1 MKPSAQF
8 CYLCGLPLRKQAFT
22 LPASD
27 HTYKFCCKGCKQV
40 FQMLAEKHGAGDP
53 ASFRNSELFR
63 KCRELGI
70 IPRSE
75 EELAEEEEAPL
86 IEQGEAVPAAGERP
100 LRLNLKV
107 NGMWCPACAWV
118 IEESLRKE
126 PGISNVQCSF
136 SSDRMRCDY
145 DPVLTS
151 PSRIRESLASL
162 GYEAFPP
169 DGSEQAKERKRE
181 IIRFALSAFLT
192 MNIMMFSFAL
202 YAGFF
207 TVFSSDTVRNLS
219 WPVFVMASIV
229 LFYGGRRIYQRAWA
243 GISSAAFGMET
254 LITIGAFS
262 AYFYSTYQL
271 LSGSIH
277 LYFDTASM
285 LIVLVTL
292 GKFLESRAKARVKE
306 GLESLFALQPTKVK
320 LFLPGQSV
328 GRYVSAD
335 QLGTGD
341 FFQVEEGEIVPADGK
356 VMEGK
361 ATVDESSL
369 TGEALPVTK
378 APGDH
383 LRSGVRLIQGLLK
396 VRAEK
401 VGEDSTLGQLLGV
414 LHKALQTDEPL
425 QGKTHRLLRWF
436 VPLVVALAVG
446 TGFTCVLLGL
456 SMEVAVLR
464 TLTVLVISCP
474 CTLGIAVPLARIAG
488 ISLAGK
494 KGILVREFSS
504 FEQATTLDAVVF
516 DKTGTI
522 THGQWNLL
530 KMIPTGVM
538 TEEKALS
545 LAASLEQASDH
556 YIAMELRRRAMQAG
570 FELVDPVGV
579 EISEN
584 GISGYVDDQA
594 VKIGSR
600 DFLKEELAG
609 FIAPKGK
616 DSLDLSPGRSH
627 VYMST
632 NGEPSAVFV
641 FGDEIKQEASSVSK
655 ELQALKLHLYLVSG
669 DGSEATKA
677 VGQRV
682 GIEECHGGLLPEDKA
697 AFVRRVQGEGR
708 HVAMV
713 GDGINDAPALAQA
726 DLGIGVSSSHDLGKE
741 AGGIT
746 LMRSDLT
753 QILDF
758 LRLAKRVN
766 QKIRQNLV
774 LSGLYNIIAIPIAM
788 AGLLNPLIAVTAM
801 LLSSLSVI
809 CNTLLLI
816 KTTHRWG

>member
-1 MKPSAQF
+1 MKLSTQF
-8 CYLCGLPLRKQAFT
+8 CDLCGFPLRKQAFT
-22 LPASD
+22 LSASD

-53 ASFRNSELFR
+53 ASFKNSELFR

-75 EELAEEEEAPL
+75 KELVEEEEAPL
-86 IEQGEAVPAAGERP
+86 IEQGEALPAAGERP
-100 LRLNLKV
+100 LRLNLNV
-107 NGMWCPACAWV
+107 NGMWCPACAWI
-118 IEESLRKE
+118 IEESLRKK

-151 PSRIRESLASL
+151 PSGIRESLASL

-169 DGSEQAKERKRE
+169 EGSEQAKERKRE

-207 TVFSSDTVRNLS
+207 TEFSSDTVRNLS
-219 WPVFVMASIV
+219 WPIFVMASIV

-243 GISSAAFGMET
+243 GISFAAFGMET

-292 GKFLESRAKARVKE
+292 GKFLESRARARVQE

-328 GRYVSAD
+328 GRYVSAE

-341 FFQVEEGEIVPADGK
+341 LFQVEEGEIVPADGK
-356 VMEGK
+356 IMEGK

-369 TGEALPVTK
+369 TGEALPVAKT
-378 APGDH
+378 PGDD
-383 LRSGVRLIQGLLK
+383 LRSGVKLIQGLLK
-396 VRAEK
+396 VKAEK

-425 QGKTHRLLRWF
+425 QGKTDRLLRWF
-436 VPLVVALAVG
+436 VPLVAALAAG
-446 TGFTCVLLGL
+446 TGFTGLMLGL
-456 SMEVAVLR
+456 SMEAALLR
-464 TLTVLVISCP
+464 ILTVLVIACP
-474 CTLGIAVPLARIAG
+474 CTLGIAVPLARVAG

-494 KGILVREFSS
+494 KGILVREYSS
-504 FEQATTLDAVVF
+504 FEQATALDAVVF

-522 THGQWNLL
+522 TQGQWKLL
-530 KMIPTGVM
+530 KILPIGSM
-538 TEEKALS
+538 TEEETLA
-545 LAASLEQASDH
+545 LAASLEQGSEH
-556 YIAMELRRRAMQAG
+556 FIAKELRHRAKQPSLGLLETTGAT
-570 FELVDPVGV
+570 VSD
-579 EISEN
+579 N
-584 GISGYVDDQA
+584 GITGYVKNQE

-600 DFLKEELAG
+600 DFLREEVSRFLSAG
-609 FIAPKGK
+609 GEAEFDQNPGH
-616 DSLDLSPGRSH
+616 SL
-627 VYMST
+627 VYMSV
-632 NGEPSAVFV
+632 NRELSAVFF

-655 ELQALKLHLYLVSG
+655 ELQALKFHLYLVSG

-766 QKIRQNLV
+766 QKIRQNL
-774 LSGLYNIIAIPIAM
+774 LFSGLYNIIAIPIAM
-788 AGLLNPLIAVTAM
+788 AGLLHPLIAVSAM
-801 LLSSLSVI
+801 LLSSLTVTG
-809 CNTLLLI
+809 NTILLI
-816 KTTHRWG
+816 KTTHR